1 MTLTVAA
8 LPPGGSVPRPE
19 PRVETV
25 DVTTPGAGRLRLR
38 ISREGSGEP
47 LLLVMGLGGGIDMWR
62 PLIDS
67 LVGVDTIAVD
77 GPGVG
82 ESTTPARPL
91 SMVELAE
98 VYARLVRALDL
109 DSVSVLGFSFGGAVA
124 QQLAISSPQL
134 VRNLVLAG
142 TGPGLGGV
150 PGDPM
155 ALAEL
160 CTLWRYYS
168 PQHLR
173 RIAPLVYGGRT
184 ARDSE
189 VLRRRSRERM
199 HAAPSWAGYVWQL
212 VALTGW
218 SSLPWLHR
226 ITAPTLVLTGDEDPV
241 FPVANAEILA
251 RGIRGA
257 RLEVVPGGGHLF
269 VLDSVDEVA
278 PLVSGFLAPA
288 PVAQAG

>member
-1 MTLTVAA
+1 VTLAVAA
-8 LPPGGSVPRPE
+8 LPSGEGAPRAE

-25 DVTTPGAGRLRLR
+25 DVTTPALGRLRLR
-38 ISREGSGEP
+38 VSREGSGEP

-67 LVGVDTIAVD
+67 LVGVETIAVD
-77 GPGVG
+77 GPGIG
-82 ESTTPARPL
+82 ESTTPVRPL

-98 VYARLVRALDL
+98 VYACLVRALDL
-109 DSVSVLGFSFGGAVA
+109 DAVSVLGFSFGGAVA
-124 QQLAISSPQL
+124 QQMAISSPHL
-134 VRNLVLAG
+134 VRSLVLAG

-150 PGDPM
+150 PGDPV

-160 CTLWRYYS
+160 CTPWRYYS

-184 ARDSE
+184 ARDPE
-189 VLRRRSRERM
+189 VLLRRSQERM
-199 HAAPSWAGYVWQL
+199 HAAPSWFGYVWQL

-241 FPVANAEILA
+241 FPVANAEMLA
-251 RGIRGA
+251 RGIRDA

-269 VLDSVDEVA
+269 VLDSAGEVA